1 METEKSTENV
11 WKAEQKNKENVE
23 NQAYQIGQER
33 ALEMLEELLEQDQFE
48 LLLPE
53 YKLVYLMNDAVES
66 FLVFHGA
73 RMTGIYQ
80 EDYEG
85 PLDASVN
92 YENGEYVLVVHQDDS
107 VVTLF
112 YQSLTLEVHLYNYG
126 KIGHF
131 WVEGYEY
138 LRQLEYRIAILRDK
152 LEYLGP
158 EFCTP
163 TEQKLAQLEQFPPLN
178 YCCYPAVPGKYIVPK
193 DNPWQPT
200 EEAITVME
208 ELAEEAGDKSMLRLL
223 KYYRKHHGMRM
234 TRYIAGKLHQTKHA
248 HLIDLLTEKL
258 KKETA
263 SYPDRSFGTE
273 ADERYQKLINQA
285 KAEQEKLWQQGI
297 KSEVLRE
304 EPFVTAQDELDYK
317 VYLMIYKTR
326 DKNRSVD
333 VRTFKE

>member
-1 METEKSTENV
+1 METEKNTENV

-23 NQAYQIGQER
+23 NQAYQISQER

-53 YKLVYLMNDAVES
+53 YKLVYMMNDAVES

-80 EDYEG
+80 DDYEG
-85 PLDASVN
+85 PLDASVT

-112 YQSLTLEVHLYNYG
+112 YQSLSVEVHLYNYG
-126 KIGHF
+126 EIGHF

-163 TEQKLAQLEQFPPLN
+163 TEQKLAMLEQFPPLN
-178 YCCYPAVPGKYIVPK
+178 YCCYPAVPDQYIVPK
-193 DNPWQPT
+193 DNPWQPS

-208 ELAEEAGDKSMLRLL
+208 EFAEEADDKSMIKLL
-223 KYYRKHHGMRM
+223 KYYRKHH
-234 TRYIAGKLHQTKHA
+234 KLISQA
-248 HLIDLLTEKL
+248 
-258 KKETA
+258 KKE
-263 SYPDRSFGTE
+263 
-273 ADERYQKLINQA
+273 QA
-285 KAEQEKLWQQGI
+285 ELYQQGI

-317 VYLMIYKTR
+317 VYLMIYKWQG
-326 DKNRSVD
+326 KNRGVN
-333 VRTFKE
+333 VRRIN

>member
-23 NQAYQIGQER
+23 NQAYQISQER

-53 YKLVYLMNDAVES
+53 YKLVYMMNDAVES

-80 EDYEG
+80 DDYEG
-85 PLDASVN
+85 PLDASVT

-112 YQSLTLEVHLYNYG
+112 YQSLSVEVHLYNYG
-126 KIGHF
+126 EIGHF

-158 EFCTP
+158 NSAHRQK
-163 TEQKLAQLEQFPPLN
+163 QKLAMLEQFPPLN
-178 YCCYPAVPGKYIVPK
+178 
-193 DNPWQPT
+193 
-200 EEAITVME
+200 
-208 ELAEEAGDKSMLRLL
+208 
-223 KYYRKHHGMRM
+223 
-234 TRYIAGKLHQTKHA
+234 
-248 HLIDLLTEKL
+248 
-258 KKETA
+258 
-263 SYPDRSFGTE
+263 
-273 ADERYQKLINQA
+273 
-285 KAEQEKLWQQGI
+285 
-297 KSEVLRE
+297 
-304 EPFVTAQDELDYK
+304 
-317 VYLMIYKTR
+317 
-326 DKNRSVD
+326 
-333 VRTFKE
+333 